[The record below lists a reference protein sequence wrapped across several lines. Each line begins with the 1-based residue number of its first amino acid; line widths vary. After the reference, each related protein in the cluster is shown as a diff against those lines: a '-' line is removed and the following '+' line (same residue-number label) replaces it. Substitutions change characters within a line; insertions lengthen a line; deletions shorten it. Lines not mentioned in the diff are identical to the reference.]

1 VDPESFLPRHRLVQ
15 YWSHHTGALGIDS
28 VIESGILSA
37 MDHGTFDLVYVDG
50 GQFVSPRVIATMR
63 KRCDRIVN
71 YNIDNPFGGRDG
83 RKWRLYLKSVPFYDL
98 LVVVREEN
106 VDEAQRCGAKSVLR
120 VYRSADEVAHAPREM
135 TTADMQQ
142 WKSEVLFIGTQMPER
157 GPFLSRLVELGV
169 PLSIRGN
176 RWARA
181 KEWQQLRPYW
191 RGSGIYED
199 DYAKAIQGADVSLGM
214 LSKENRDLHTTRS
227 LEIPYL
233 GGLLCAERTREHCD
247 LYREGEEAVFWSS
260 ADECAEKC
268 FALLNDAGLRRR
280 IADSGRLRCIQ
291 NRTTNEAV
299 MRRIVEEACKPR
311 QVDLA
316 SMSAR

>member
-1 VDPESFLPRHRLVQ
+1 
-15 YWSHHTGALGIDS
+15 
-28 VIESGILSA
+28 
-37 MDHGTFDLVYVDG
+37 
-50 GQFVSPRVIATMR
+50 
-63 KRCDRIVN
+63 
-71 YNIDNPFGGRDG
+71 
-83 RKWRLYLKSVPFYDL
+83 
-98 LVVVREEN
+98 
-106 VDEAQRCGAKSVLR
+106 
-120 VYRSADEVAHAPREM
+120 
-135 TTADMQQ
+135 
-142 WKSEVLFIGTQMPER
+142 
-157 GPFLSRLVELGV
+157 
-169 PLSIRGN
+169 
-176 RWARA
+176 
-181 KEWQQLRPYW
+181 
-191 RGSGIYED
+191 
-199 DYAKAIQGADVSLGM
+199 M